1 MAIEEIGLQ
10 QGTQTGVGADANMG
24 LVRVRE
30 GRNGNL
36 SEVVVA
42 VRDSGAEGR
51 FTLHPG
57 ETFPIGDQTWRFD
70 RVVEAGAGRLGAVF
84 ARVE

>member
-10 QGTQTGVGADANMG
+10 QGTQTQIGAEMNMG

-30 GRNGNL
+30 GRNGNPP
-36 SEVVVA
+36 EVVVA
-42 VRDSGAEGR
+42 VKDSGEGR

-57 ETFPIGDQTWRFD
+57 DAFPIGDQTWRFD
-70 RVVEAGAGRLGAVF
+70 RVVEAGGNRLGAVF
-84 ARVE
+84 ARIE